1 MTRPPFDAPLTA
13 SDFGS
18 SRIAVS
24 AGWHELFSRAR
35 ILFVRTRKNTSDN
48 PIEVEGRILDAAQQ
62 TFAEKGFD
70 GATTRQ
76 IASRANVPLGL
87 LRYYFG
93 GKLKLWQAAVDQAF
107 TEIRSGLDEAGF
119 EPGTAAEGSDPVA
132 AIRAGIRAHVRFV
145 AKNPEFV
152 RLMHEEGKRRGP
164 RMRWLVDRHVKP
176 LFERLVPIISHL
188 QEIGRLPK
196 DIAPLHFAYA
206 LIGAIDVI
214 FHQAEE
220 CRRVTGV
227 DPTDPAVVEAHSR
240 AVEFM
245 LLGSPRDAP
254 PASPPR
260 SPAVETTR

>member
-1 MTRPPFDAPLTA
+1 MRA
-13 SDFGS
+13 SQVT
-18 SRIAVS
+18 SR
-24 AGWHELFSRAR
+24 
-35 ILFVRTRKNTSDN
+35 
-48 PIEVEGRILDAAQQ
+48 PIEVRERILDAAQQ

-76 IASRANVPLGL
+76 IAGRANVPLGL

-93 GKLKLWQAAVDQAF
+93 DKLKLWQAAVDQAF
-107 TEIRSGLDEAGF
+107 GEIRSGLDVTAF
-119 EPGTAAEGSDPVA
+119 NPGSKPRSAPEGSDPLA

-152 RLMHEEGKRRGP
+152 RLMHDEGKRRGP

-176 LFERLVPIISHL
+176 LFERLIPVIAHL
-188 QEIGRLPK
+188 QELGRLPK

-245 LLGSPRDAP
+245 LLGS
-254 PASPPR
+254 
-260 SPAVETTR
+260 

>member
-1 MTRPPFDAPLTA
+1 MRT
-13 SDFGS
+13 
-18 SRIAVS
+18 SR
-24 AGWHELFSRAR
+24 
-35 ILFVRTRKNTSDN
+35 NPSDN
-48 PIEVEGRILDAAQQ
+48 PSEVRERILDAAQLA
-62 TFAEKGFD
+62 FAENGFD

-93 GKLKLWQAAVDQAF
+93 DKLKLWQAAVDETFDEVRQ
-107 TEIRSGLDEAGF
+107 GLDVAFSPPEGG
-119 EPGTAAEGSDPVA
+119 PGADRIADPVA
-132 AIRAGIRAHVRFV
+132 PIRAGIRAHVRYV
-145 AKNPEFV
+145 AEHPEFV

-176 LFERLVPIISHL
+176 LFERLLPVIAHL

-196 DIAPLHFAYA
+196 DIAPLHFGYA

-227 DPTDPAVVEAHSR
+227 DPNDPSVIEAHSR

-245 LLGSPRDAP
+245 LLGCP
-254 PASPPR
+254 PAETSP
-260 SPAVETTR
+260 

>member
-1 MTRPPFDAPLTA
+1 MRA
-13 SDFGS
+13 SKDPS
-18 SRIAVS
+18 ES
-24 AGWHELFSRAR
+24 ANKVRER
-35 ILFVRTRKNTSDN
+35 IL
-48 PIEVEGRILDAAQQ
+48 EAAQK

-76 IASRANVPLGL
+76 IASQANVPLGL

-93 GKLKLWQAAVDQAF
+93 DKLKLWQAAVDQAF
-107 TEIRSGLDEAGF
+107 GEIRSALDATAFG
-119 EPGTAAEGSDPVA
+119 PRNAAEEHDPMA
-132 AIRAGIRAHVRFV
+132 AIRSGIRAHVHFV

-176 LFERLVPIISHL
+176 LFDRLVPVIARL
-188 QEIGRLPK
+188 QEIGRLPR

-206 LIGAIDVI
+206 LIGSIDVI

-227 DPTDPAVVEAHSR
+227 DPMDPAAIDAHSR

-245 LLGSPRDAP
+245 LLGSPPAMPADASLEAP
-254 PASPPR
+254 QIEA
-260 SPAVETTR
+260 TR

>member
-1 MTRPPFDAPLTA
+1 MRTKRDLTD
-13 SDFGS
+13 S
-18 SRIAVS
+18 
-24 AGWHELFSRAR
+24 
-35 ILFVRTRKNTSDN
+35 
-48 PIEVEGRILDAAQQ
+48 PIEVRERILDAALQ

-107 TEIRSGLDEAGF
+107 GEIRSGLDLSTF
-119 EPGTAAEGSDPVA
+119 KPGNADKGSDPLA
-132 AIRAGIRAHVRFV
+132 AIRTGIRAHTHFV

-152 RLMHEEGKRRGP
+152 RLMHDEGKRRGP

-176 LFERLVPIISHL
+176 LFEQLVPVIVDL
-188 QEIGRLPK
+188 QQLGRLPK

-227 DPTDPAVVEAHSR
+227 DPTDPTVVEAHSR

-245 LLGSPRDAP
+245 LLGSPPGIVSFPDL
-254 PASPPR
+254 
-260 SPAVETTR
+260 

>member
-1 MTRPPFDAPLTA
+1 LCNFLFMRTSRKA
-13 SDFGS
+13 SANS
-18 SRIAVS
+18 N
-24 AGWHELFSRAR
+24 E
-35 ILFVRTRKNTSDN
+35 VR
-48 PIEVEGRILDAAQQ
+48 ERILDAALQ
-62 TFAEKGFD
+62 TFSEKGFD

-107 TEIRSGLDEAGF
+107 GEIRSGLDATTFAPRLATED
-119 EPGTAAEGSDPVA
+119 SDPVA
-132 AIRAGIRAHVRFV
+132 AIRVGIRTHIHFV

-152 RLMHEEGKRRGP
+152 RLMHDEGRRRGP

-176 LFERLVPIISHL
+176 LFERLVPIMVHL
-188 QEIGRLPK
+188 QELGRLPK
-196 DIAPLHFAYA
+196 DIAPLHFAYS

-227 DPTDPAVVEAHSR
+227 DPTDPAAVDAHSR

-245 LLGSPRDAP
+245 LLGSPTDIP
-254 PASPPR
+254 NTEPA
-260 SPAVETTR
+260 A

>member
-1 MTRPPFDAPLTA
+1 MRT
-13 SDFGS
+13 
-18 SRIAVS
+18 SRNS
-24 AGWHELFSRAR
+24 
-35 ILFVRTRKNTSDN
+35 SDN
-48 PIEVEGRILDAAQQ
+48 PSEVRERILDAAQLA
-62 TFAEKGFD
+62 FAENGFD

-93 GKLKLWQAAVDQAF
+93 DKLKLWQAAVDETFDEVRQ
-107 TEIRSGLDEAGF
+107 GLDVAFSPPEGG
-119 EPGTAAEGSDPVA
+119 PGADRIADPVA
-132 AIRAGIRAHVRFV
+132 PIRAGIRAHVRYV
-145 AKNPEFV
+145 AEHPEFV

-176 LFERLVPIISHL
+176 LFERLLPVIAHL

-196 DIAPLHFAYA
+196 DIAPLHFGYA

-227 DPTDPAVVEAHSR
+227 DPNDPSVIEAHSR
-240 AVEFM
+240 AVEYM
-245 LLGSPRDAP
+245 LLGSPDAE
-254 PASPPR
+254 S
-260 SPAVETTR
+260 ST

>member
-1 MTRPPFDAPLTA
+1 MRTNKGF
-13 SDFGS
+13 SDS
-18 SRIAVS
+18 SP
-24 AGWHELFSRAR
+24 E
-35 ILFVRTRKNTSDN
+35 VRD
-48 PIEVEGRILDAAQQ
+48 RILDAAQHI
-62 TFAEKGFD
+62 FAEKSFD

-76 IASRANVPLGL
+76 IAGRANVPLGL

-93 GKLKLWQAAVDQAF
+93 DKLKLWQAAVDQAF
-107 TEIRSGLDEAGF
+107 GELRSGLDATTF
-119 EPGTAAEGSDPVA
+119 KPRTAAEANDPLA
-132 AIRAGIRAHVRFV
+132 AIRAGIRAHVHFV

-176 LFERLVPIISHL
+176 LFERLVPVIAHL
-188 QEIGRLPK
+188 QEIGRLPG

-206 LIGAIDVI
+206 LIGSIDVI

-227 DPTDPAVVEAHSR
+227 NPADPDVIEAHSR

-245 LLGSPRDAP
+245 LLGSPP
-254 PASPPR
+254 GSF
-260 SPAVETTR
+260 SESITESTS

>member
-1 MTRPPFDAPLTA
+1 LD
-13 SDFGS
+13 S
-18 SRIAVS
+18 S
-24 AGWHELFSRAR
+24 
-35 ILFVRTRKNTSDN
+35 
-48 PIEVEGRILDAAQQ
+48 IEVRERILDAALQ

-76 IASRANVPLGL
+76 IAGRANVPLGL

-93 GKLKLWQAAVDQAF
+93 DKLKLWQAAVDQSF
-107 TEIRSGLDEAGF
+107 GEIRSGLDSTTF
-119 EPGTAAEGSDPVA
+119 KPRSAAEESDPLA
-132 AIRAGIRAHVRFV
+132 AIRAGVRAHVHFV

-152 RLMHEEGKRRGP
+152 RLMHDEGRRRGP

-176 LFERLVPIISHL
+176 LFERLVPVIAQL
-188 QEIGRLPK
+188 QNLGRLPR

-206 LIGAIDVI
+206 LIGSIDVI

-227 DPTDPAVVEAHSR
+227 DPTNPAVIDAHSR

-245 LLGSPRDAP
+245 LLGSPP
-254 PASPPR
+254 G
-260 SPAVETTR
+260 SPAEETIQ

>member
-1 MTRPPFDAPLTA
+1 MRTSRDY
-13 SDFGS
+13 SDS
-18 SRIAVS
+18 PT
-24 AGWHELFSRAR
+24 E
-35 ILFVRTRKNTSDN
+35 VR
-48 PIEVEGRILDAAQQ
+48 ERILDAAQQ

-93 GKLKLWQAAVDQAF
+93 GKLKLWQAAVDESFA
-107 TEIRSGLDEAGF
+107 EIRNGLDVARF
-119 EPGTAAEGSDPVA
+119 MPGSAADGSDPLA
-132 AIRAGIRAHVRFV
+132 GIRAGIRTHVHFV

-152 RLMHEEGKRRGP
+152 RLMHDEGKRRGP

-176 LFERLVPIISHL
+176 LFARLVPVVVHL
-188 QEIGRLPK
+188 QELGRLPK

-227 DPTDPAVVEAHSR
+227 DPADPAVVEAHSR

-245 LLGSPRDAP
+245 LLGSP
-254 PASPPR
+254 PASP
-260 SPAVETTR
+260 STDPAAKADL

>member
-1 MTRPPFDAPLTA
+1 MRT
-13 SDFGS
+13 
-18 SRIAVS
+18 SR
-24 AGWHELFSRAR
+24 
-35 ILFVRTRKNTSDN
+35 NPSDN
-48 PIEVEGRILDAAQQ
+48 PSEVRERILDAAQLA
-62 TFAEKGFD
+62 FAENGFD

-93 GKLKLWQAAVDQAF
+93 DKLKLWQAAVDETFDEVRQ
-107 TEIRSGLDEAGF
+107 GLDVAFSPPEGG
-119 EPGTAAEGSDPVA
+119 PGADRIADPVA
-132 AIRAGIRAHVRFV
+132 PIRAGIRAHVRYV
-145 AKNPEFV
+145 AEHPEFV

-176 LFERLVPIISHL
+176 LFERLLPVIAHL

-196 DIAPLHFAYA
+196 DIAPLHFGYA

-227 DPTDPAVVEAHSR
+227 DPNDPSVIEAHSR
-240 AVEFM
+240 AVEYM
-245 LLGSPRDAP
+245 LLGSPDAESS
-254 PASPPR
+254 A
-260 SPAVETTR
+260 

>member
-1 MTRPPFDAPLTA
+1 MRTSREL
-13 SDFGS
+13 SDS
-18 SRIAVS
+18 S
-24 AGWHELFSRAR
+24 
-35 ILFVRTRKNTSDN
+35 
-48 PIEVEGRILDAAQQ
+48 IEVRERILDAAQQ
-62 TFAEKGFD
+62 TFSEKGFD

-93 GKLKLWQAAVDQAF
+93 DKLKLWQAAVDQAF
-107 TEIRSGLDEAGF
+107 GEIQSGLDATTF
-119 EPGTAAEGSDPVA
+119 KPRSPAEHNDPLA
-132 AIRAGIRAHVRFV
+132 AIRAGIRAHVHFV

-152 RLMHEEGKRRGP
+152 RLMHDEGRRRGP

-176 LFERLVPIISHL
+176 LFERLVPVIARL
-188 QEIGRLPK
+188 QEIGRLPS

-206 LIGAIDVI
+206 LIGSIDVI

-227 DPTDPAVVEAHSR
+227 DPADPDVIDAHSR

-245 LLGSPRDAP
+245 LLGSPP
-254 PASPPR
+254 EAS
-260 SPAVETTR
+260 TTSAASSTT

>member
-1 MTRPPFDAPLTA
+1 MRT
-13 SDFGS
+13 
-18 SRIAVS
+18 SR
-24 AGWHELFSRAR
+24 
-35 ILFVRTRKNTSDN
+35 NPSDN
-48 PIEVEGRILDAAQQ
+48 PSEVRERILDAAQLA
-62 TFAEKGFD
+62 FAENGFD

-93 GKLKLWQAAVDQAF
+93 DKLKLWQAAVDETFDEVRQ
-107 TEIRSGLDEAGF
+107 GLDVVFSPPEGG
-119 EPGTAAEGSDPVA
+119 PGADRIADPVA
-132 AIRAGIRAHVRFV
+132 PIRAGIRAHVRYV
-145 AKNPEFV
+145 AEHPEFV

-176 LFERLVPIISHL
+176 LFERLLPVIAHL

-196 DIAPLHFAYA
+196 DIAPLHFGYA

-227 DPTDPAVVEAHSR
+227 DPNDPSVIEAHSR
-240 AVEFM
+240 AVEYM
-245 LLGSPRDAP
+245 LLGSPDAESS
-254 PASPPR
+254 A
-260 SPAVETTR
+260 

>member
-1 MTRPPFDAPLTA
+1 MRTSKDL
-13 SDFGS
+13 SEGS
-18 SRIAVS
+18 M
-24 AGWHELFSRAR
+24 E
-35 ILFVRTRKNTSDN
+35 VR
-48 PIEVEGRILDAAQQ
+48 ERILDAAQKA
-62 TFAEKGFD
+62 FSEKGFD

-93 GKLKLWQAAVDQAF
+93 DKLKLWQAAVDQAF
-107 TEIRSGLDEAGF
+107 GEIRSALDATTF
-119 EPGTAAEGSDPVA
+119 RPRNAAEEHDPLA
-132 AIRAGIRAHVRFV
+132 AIRAGIRAHVHFV
-145 AKNPEFV
+145 AENPEFV

-176 LFERLVPIISHL
+176 LFERLVPVIARI
-188 QEIGRLPK
+188 QEVGRLPK

-206 LIGAIDVI
+206 LIGSIDVI

-227 DPTDPAVVEAHSR
+227 DPADPAVIDAHSR

-245 LLGSPRDAP
+245 LLGAP
-254 PASPPR
+254 PNAPADSSHDP
-260 SPAVETTR
+260 SPAGPQN